1 MDVGHQKMKS
11 NTHKEENNLTQDLN
25 IKYPLLSEDEISKV
39 SYQIQ
44 NILTNSRIM
53 DKNVIK
59 HNRKIMLPT
68 NKDKN
73 NNHIQV

>member
-11 NTHKEENNLTQDLN
+11 NTHKQENNLTQDLN
-25 IKYPLLSEDEISKV
+25 TKYPLLSEDEISKV